1 MDSVKNILV
10 IVDPTSPDQPA
21 VQKAGE
27 LASRLHA
34 SIELLACDTR
44 AVDIMVMGA
53 ISRSHLK
60 QTLIGSAASD
70 CSNIFPA
77 MFLLSKRR
85 GSLTPCPSKEARVF
99 RSG

>member
-10 IVDPTSPDQPA
+10 IVDPTPPDQPA

-27 LASRLHA
+27 LASKLHA
-34 SIELLACDTR
+34 SIELLARHTR

-60 QTLIGSAASD
+60 QKLIGSTAER
-70 CSNIFPA
+70 
-77 MFLLSKRR
+77 LLEYLPCDVLVVKETRFAD
-85 GSLTPCPSKEARVF
+85 SLPF
-99 RSG
+99 